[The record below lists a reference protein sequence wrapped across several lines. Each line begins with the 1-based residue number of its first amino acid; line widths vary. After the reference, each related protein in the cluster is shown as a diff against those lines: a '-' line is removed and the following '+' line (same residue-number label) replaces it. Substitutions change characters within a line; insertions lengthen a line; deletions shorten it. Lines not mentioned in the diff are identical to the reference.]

1 MIVKESAEDYLE
13 TVLILKNRKGTVRS
27 VDIAAELR
35 VSKASVCVAMRNLRE
50 GGYIYMNHDYEI
62 TLTESGQEIAE
73 TMYERHL
80 LFSQLLMNLGV
91 SQKQAVRDACR
102 MEHVISAES
111 FQALK
116 EYLLRRGFQSAEEAD
131 QKERMAK

>member
-1 MIVKESAEDYLE
+1 MKVKESAEDYLE

-27 VDIAAELR
+27 VDIAAEMG

-50 GGYIYMNHDYEI
+50 GGYIVMDEDYAI
-62 TLTESGQEIAE
+62 TLTPEGRQIAE

-80 LFSQLLMNLGV
+80 LFSELLSQLGV
-91 SQKQAVRDACR
+91 DRKTAVQDACR

-111 FQALK
+111 FAALK
-116 EYLLRRGFQSAEEAD
+116 GYLTRNGFVL
-131 QKERMAK
+131 KK

>member
-1 MIVKESAEDYLE
+1 
-13 TVLILKNRKGTVRS
+13 
-27 VDIAAELR
+27 
-35 VSKASVCVAMRNLRE
+35 
-50 GGYIYMNHDYEI
+50 
-62 TLTESGQEIAE
+62 
-73 TMYERHL
+73 MYERHL